1 MRKKF
6 LLSWLSFNTFLKQMS
21 SNFQNNMLRI
31 FVKNQSESHF
41 SIWSHLLTFDAR
53 DKLTSGACLCF
64 ETHVKKICFSFFR
77 KIIGQYKKIK
87 VVGNPNLR
95 WELNLPKV
103 LTGQPPIP
111 PAKKT
116 FYSNF
121 WSLCFKIHLVHDYV
135 KSCKML
141 SFFFENFWASYS
153 ISKKLGVR
161 NKKNYFLS
169 IGAAQWILFIT
180 HFISHHWDLVLARK
194 ICIVLEMLT
203 WCWYIIEIM
212 KLRYRFN
219 QIVLEDHC
227 PLMRYINIIWQI
239 NFHD

>member
-1 MRKKF
+1 MI
-6 LLSWLSFNTFLKQMS
+6 
-21 SNFQNNMLRI
+21 NFRTNVF

-141 SFFFENFWASYS
+141 SFFLK
-153 ISKKLGVR
+153 ISELAIRYLKSWESETRKTIFYQLVR
-161 NKKNYFLS
+161 LNGFFLLHILLAI
-169 IGAAQWILFIT
+169 IGI
-180 HFISHHWDLVLARK
+180 
-194 ICIVLEMLT
+194 
-203 WCWYIIEIM
+203 
-212 KLRYRFN
+212 
-219 QIVLEDHC
+219 
-227 PLMRYINIIWQI
+227 
-239 NFHD
+239 